1 MEEQPEQSEEFIFPL
16 ILPEPLRLTGRSL
29 IAEVVIFLKLTQH
42 SLIAEVVIFLKL
54 RQHSLIAE
62 VVIFQALFS
71 AAIKKN
77 TDVPIQTDYQPVQHE
92 LLNLTGA

>member
-16 ILPEPLRLTGRSL
+16 ILPEPLRLTRRSL
-29 IAEVVIFLKLTQH
+29 IAEVVIFLKLT
-42 SLIAEVVIFLKL
+42 
-54 RQHSLIAE
+54 QHSLIAE

-92 LLNLTGA
+92 LLKLIGA